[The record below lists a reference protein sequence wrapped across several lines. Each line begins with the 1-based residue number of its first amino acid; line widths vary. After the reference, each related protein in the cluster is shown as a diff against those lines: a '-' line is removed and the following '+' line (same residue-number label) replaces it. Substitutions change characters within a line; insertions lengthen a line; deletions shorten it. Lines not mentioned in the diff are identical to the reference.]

1 MCLSRRE
8 HALNYNE
15 LVVELLGKMLDKKI
29 ILEEYVKT
37 EILPEW
43 IVSICYHYNKE
54 GNSVW
59 KLKHNVGVQ

>member
-1 MCLSRRE
+1 M
-8 HALNYNE
+8 
-15 LVVELLGKMLDKKI
+15 VELLGKMLDKKI

-43 IVSICYHYNKE
+43 IVSFCYHYNKE